1 MPSEPRCQPSA
12 TDSRG
17 AAYDEYLRN
26 LKTWETSVKMKD
38 AQLRALKSKLQPATE
53 PTPVKRLASSENEN
67 TPCPEDEGLR
77 GSESTVALDTL
88 INDESTSETSGSEDE
103 QLQAEWKRQRAL
115 IEKEKGNRLFKD
127 GRYDEAIES
136 YGIGIECDPE
146 NPVLYANRAMAFLRK
161 NMLGAAEEDCCRA
174 LEWDPKYVKAY
185 HRRGLA
191 RQGLSKRALAAEDFR
206 MVLSLE
212 PNNKEA
218 RQHLTKLEKEL
229 KSGGGDTVTTEPSSL
244 AQSSNAKEP
253 AARAEKPPKKGSATG
268 KASLPIRA
276 VTAVKV
282 EPLSSPRNRRAAEKP
297 LKRVPIQDVPGGTP
311 LKEGWVAARKTHE
324 PELPPPAPTSYQFQ
338 VDWKQLAPFPELR
351 YKYLQQ
357 IDPSKLEAFFKESME
372 TELFCDILCILEN
385 QFVRDG
391 VDIHP
396 ILSSLPKVGR
406 FSTLVMFLGSE
417 DKKRLARL
425 LAIASKVDPGL
436 ALHYGL

>member
-1 MPSEPRCQPSA
+1 MPSEPRCQPS
-12 TDSRG
+12 TTNSRN
-17 AAYDEYLRN
+17 AAYEEYLRN
-26 LKTWETSVKMKD
+26 LRKWETNIKMKD
-38 AQLRALKSKLQPATE
+38 AQLRSLKSKLQPATE
-53 PTPVKRLASSENEN
+53 PMPVKRPASSENEN
-67 TPCPEDEGLR
+67 TPSPENEVSR
-77 GSESTVALDTL
+77 GSESMVALETL
-88 INDESTSETSGSEDE
+88 SNDESTSETSGSEDE
-103 QLQAEWKRQRAL
+103 QFQAEWKRQRAL

-136 YGIGIECDPE
+136 YGIGIECDPH

-161 NMLGAAEEDCCRA
+161 NMLGAAEEDCSRA

-191 RQGLSKRALAAEDFR
+191 RQGLSKKALAAEDFR
-206 MVLSLE
+206 TVLSLE

-218 RQHLTKLEKEL
+218 RQHLSKLEKEL
-229 KSGGGDTVTTEPSSL
+229 KCGSGDAVETKPSSL
-244 AQSSNAKEP
+244 AHSSNAKEP
-253 AARAEKPPKKGSATG
+253 AAQVEKAAKRGSASE

-282 EPLSSPRNRRAAEKP
+282 EPLSAPRNRRATEKP
-297 LKRVPIQDVPGGTP
+297 LKRVPIRDVPGGTP
-311 LKEGWVAARKTHE
+311 LKQEWVAARKTPE

-338 VDWKQLAPFPELR
+338 VDWRQLAPFPELR
-351 YKYLQQ
+351 YKYLKQM
-357 IDPSKLEAFFKESME
+357 DPSKLGTFFQESME

-391 VDIHP
+391 VDILP

-425 LAIASKVDPGL
+425 LAVASKVDPGL
-436 ALHYGL
+436 ADSYGL